1 MVTVSFKRTPTLGA
15 QVCLLWERKYA
26 YSGDVGVRW
35 ERKYAYSWKEYEF
48 VEEVPMLTLRKYV
61 YFLCGSVNMFR
72 VREGVCWG
80 SKYAQASN
88 AYLLV

>member
-80 SKYAQASN
+80 SKYAQVTS
-88 AYLLV
+88 AYLLL